1 MSNPLRTTYKVEP
14 FENLCFLIRRCSGL
28 VSQLTDKALE
38 PESISFTQMLILLTL
53 DVDQPVS
60 ITQISGHIGHDGG
73 ALTRVLD
80 ALERAQLVR
89 RERNRHDRRTVRVD
103 ITDQGRHQ
111 LERALLLVGNLLNQ
125 ISAPFSRGE
134 HEMLITLLRRLV
146 QGL

>member
-1 MSNPLRTTYKVEP
+1 
-14 FENLCFLIRRCSGL
+14 
-28 VSQLTDKALE
+28 
-38 PESISFTQMLILLTL
+38 
-53 DVDQPVS
+53 
-60 ITQISGHIGHDGG
+60 
-73 ALTRVLD
+73 
-80 ALERAQLVR
+80 LERAQLVR

-125 ISAPFSRGE
+125 ISAPFSRSE